1 MTGEKEVKN
10 YSAILFCGSDILS
23 YTQIL
28 KMIHDELDNVLPP
41 VDLHQA
47 TDCSNTP
54 SILLF
59 NARNRDVVDMH
70 SMDTRNNWIRYH
82 VQEFGL
88 V

>member
-54 SILLF
+54 PFYCL
-59 NARNRDVVDMH
+59 MPETE
-70 SMDTRNNWIRYH
+70 MWWICI
-82 VQEFGL
+82 VWTQGTTG
-88 V
+88 